1 MSENKYERIGKE
13 IVQVI
18 GEDNIES
25 FVHCATR
32 LRFSVKDRTKIDD
45 EAIENIDE
53 VKGVFFNA
61 GQYQVILGTGTVNKV
76 YAALKGNQP
85 EQDDK
90 LDQNVS
96 SSPREKGIKRAIR
109 TLADIFIPIIPIIA
123 ATGLFLGLKGVLFN
137 DTVLGVMGMTIK
149 DIPAYLQTLISV
161 LTDTAFAFLPAL
173 ICWSAFRNFG
183 GMPIIGFVIGLMLVS
198 PALPNAYAVAD
209 INSGVEPIMAFGFIP
224 VVGYQGSVLTA
235 LVVGILGAKLEKK
248 LRAVMPNALDLI
260 FTPFFVLLA
269 MMITGLLIL
278 GPLLHILESGLVT
291 VITQLIQA
299 PLGIGGLLIGF
310 LYPLAVMTGMHHLF
324 IMIETTLLANTGFN
338 PLITLCAMYG
348 FANAGTCLGITIK
361 AKKQTV
367 KVTGMS
373 AALTQLLGV
382 SEPALFGVVM
392 RYSLKPLYV
401 MIACSTAGGA
411 ILSLL
416 NIKANSYGLAVV
428 LSPLMYI
435 YEWNQLL
442 VYIIVSILIF
452 VAAFVITYL
461 FAVPK
466 EVMIEDQSGKESN
479 AKYSQKRA
487 QVSNPLQKKAQQN

>member
-13 IVQVI
+13 IVNVI

-25 FVHCATR
+25 YVHCATR
-32 LRFSVKDRTKIDD
+32 LRFLVKDREKIDD
-45 EAIENIDE
+45 EAIEKIDE

-76 YAALKGNQP
+76 YSALSGDQPDREDVQVKKG
-85 EQDDK
+85 E
-90 LDQNVS
+90 S
-96 SSPREKGIKRAIR
+96 SSKKEKGIRKAVR
-109 TLADIFIPIIPIIA
+109 TLADIFIPIIPIIG
-123 ATGLFLGLKGVLFN
+123 ATGLFLGLKGVLFS
-137 DTVLGVMGMTIK
+137 DALLSLMGMNID
-149 DIPAYLQTLISV
+149 DIPSYLVTLISV

-183 GMPIIGFVIGLMLVS
+183 GMPIIGFVLGLMLVS

-248 LRAVMPNALDLI
+248 LRVVMPNALDLI
-260 FTPFFVLLA
+260 FTPFFVLLC

-278 GPLLHILESGLVT
+278 GPLLHFVEAGLITVVT
-291 VITQLIQA
+291 KLIDA

-310 LYPLAVMTGMHHLF
+310 IYPLAVMTGMHHLF

-348 FANAGTCLGITIK
+348 FANAGTCLAITIK
-361 AKKQTV
+361 AKKSTV
-367 KVTGMS
+367 KVMGAS
-373 AALTQLLGV
+373 ATATQLLGV

-392 RYSLKPLYV
+392 RYSMNPLYV
-401 MIACSTAGGA
+401 MIACSAVGGA

-416 NIKANSYGLAVV
+416 NIQANSYGLAVV

-442 VYIIVSILIF
+442 AYLVVSILIF
-452 VAAFVITYL
+452 AAALIITYL

-466 EVMIEDQSGKESN
+466 EVMIEDQEEKISN
-479 AKYSQKRA
+479 
-487 QVSNPLQKKAQQN
+487 VS

>member
-1 MSENKYERIGKE
+1 MSENRYERIGKE
-13 IVQVI
+13 IVNVI
-18 GEDNIES
+18 GEENIES
-25 FVHCATR
+25 YVHCATR
-32 LRFSVKDRTKIDD
+32 LRFSVKDREKIDD
-45 EAIENIDE
+45 EAIEKIDE

-76 YAALKGNQP
+76 YSALKG
-85 EQDDK
+85 
-90 LDQNVS
+90 DQEEKQKKEAS
-96 SSPREKGIKRAIR
+96 STKNKGIRKAVR

-123 ATGLFLGLKGVLFN
+123 ATGLFLGLKGVLFS
-137 DTVLGVMGMTIK
+137 DAFLGLIGMSNN
-149 DIPAYLQTLISV
+149 DIPNYLQTLISV

-209 INSGVEPIMAFGFIP
+209 INSGVEPIIAFGFIP

-260 FTPFFVLLA
+260 FTPFAVLLT
-269 MMITGLLIL
+269 MITGLLIL
-278 GPLLHILESGLVT
+278 GPLLHVVEMGLVT
-291 VITQLIQA
+291 VVTQLIKA

-310 LYPLAVMTGMHHLF
+310 IYPLAVMTGMHHLF

-361 AKKQTV
+361 AKKSTV
-367 KVTGMS
+367 KVTGVS
-373 AALTQLLGV
+373 ATLTQLLGV

-392 RYSLKPLYV
+392 RYSMKPLYV
-401 MIACSTAGGA
+401 MISCSAVGGA

-416 NIKANSYGLAVV
+416 SIKANSYGLAVL

-435 YEWNQLL
+435 YEWNQLV
-442 VYIIVSILIF
+442 VYIVVSIVIF
-452 VAAFVITYL
+452 TAAFIITYL

-466 EVMIEDQSGKESN
+466 EVMVEDKD
-479 AKYSQKRA
+479 QKLSK
-487 QVSNPLQKKAQQN
+487 VS

>member
-1 MSENKYERIGKE
+1 MSENRYERIGKE
-13 IVQVI
+13 IVNVI
-18 GEDNIES
+18 GEENIES
-25 FVHCATR
+25 YVHCATR
-32 LRFSVKDRTKIDD
+32 LRFSIKDREKIDD
-45 EAIENIDE
+45 EEIEKIDE

-76 YAALKGNQP
+76 YSALRGHQP
-85 EQDDK
+85 DQVDEQLKKQDPSNKKD
-90 LDQNVS
+90 
-96 SSPREKGIKRAIR
+96 KGIKRAVR

-123 ATGLFLGLKGVLFN
+123 ATGLFLGMKGVLFS
-137 DTVLGVMGMTIK
+137 DAFLGLMGMSIN
-149 DIPAYLQTLISV
+149 DIPDYLQTLISV

-183 GMPIIGFVIGLMLVS
+183 GMPIIGFVLGLMLVS

-209 INSGVEPIMAFGFIP
+209 INSGVKPIMAFGFIP

-248 LRAVMPNALDLI
+248 LRDVMPNALDLI
-260 FTPFFVLLA
+260 FTPFFVLLS

-278 GPLLHILESGLVT
+278 GPLLHVVEMGLVT
-291 VITQLIQA
+291 VVTQLIDA
-299 PLGIGGLLIGF
+299 PLGIGGLIIGF
-310 LYPLAVMTGMHHLF
+310 IYPLAVMTGMHHLF

-348 FANAGTCLGITIK
+348 FANAGTCLGITMR
-361 AKKQTV
+361 AKKRTV
-367 KVTGMS
+367 KVTGVS
-373 AALTQLLGV
+373 ATVTQLLGV

-392 RYSLKPLYV
+392 RYSMKPLYV
-401 MIACSTAGGA
+401 MIACSAVGGA

-416 NIKANSYGLAVV
+416 NIQANSYGLAVV

-435 YEWNQLL
+435 YEWNQLI
-442 VYIIVSILIF
+442 VYIVVSLLIF
-452 VAAFVITYL
+452 AAAFIITYL

-466 EVMIEDQSGKESN
+466 NVMVEEK
-479 AKYSQKRA
+479 
-487 QVSNPLQKKAQQN
+487 V

>member
-13 IVQVI
+13 IVNVI

-25 FVHCATR
+25 YVHCATR
-32 LRFSVKDRTKIDD
+32 LRFSVKEREKIDD
-45 EAIENIDE
+45 EAIEKIDE

-76 YAALKGNQP
+76 YLALKGDQP
-85 EQDDK
+85 DQEEQADK
-90 LDQNVS
+90 KATSNKND
-96 SSPREKGIKRAIR
+96 KGIRKGVR
-109 TLADIFIPIIPIIA
+109 TLADIFIPIIPIIG
-123 ATGLFLGLKGVLFN
+123 ATGLFLGLKGVLFS
-137 DTVLGVMGMTIK
+137 DALLGLMGMSID
-149 DIPAYLQTLISV
+149 DIPSYLVTLISV

-183 GMPIIGFVIGLMLVS
+183 GMPIIGFVLGLMLVS

-209 INSGVEPIMAFGFIP
+209 INSGIEPIMAFGFIP

-235 LVVGILGAKLEKK
+235 LVVGILGAKLEKR

-260 FTPFFVLLA
+260 FTPFFVLLC

-278 GPLLHILESGLVT
+278 GPLLHFVETGLIT
-291 VITQLIQA
+291 VVTQLIDA
-299 PLGIGGLLIGF
+299 PFGIGGLLIGF
-310 LYPLAVMTGMHHLF
+310 IYPLAVMTGMHHLF

-348 FANAGTCLGITIK
+348 FANAGTCLAITIK
-361 AKKQTV
+361 AKKSAV
-367 KVTGMS
+367 KVMGAS
-373 AALTQLLGV
+373 ATATQLLGV

-392 RYSLKPLYV
+392 RYSMKPLYV
-401 MIACSTAGGA
+401 MVACSAVGGA

-416 NIKANSYGLAVV
+416 SIQANSYGLAVV

-435 YEWNQLL
+435 YEWNQLVVYL
-442 VYIIVSILIF
+442 VVSILIF
-452 VAAFVITYL
+452 VAALIITYL

-466 EVMIEDQSGKESN
+466 EVMEEDQD
-479 AKYSQKRA
+479 QK
-487 QVSNPLQKKAQQN
+487 

>member
-1 MSENKYERIGKE
+1 MDKTKYERIGKE
-13 IVQVI
+13 IVSVI

-25 FVHCATR
+25 YTHCATR
-32 LRFSVKDRTKIDD
+32 LRFSIKDRTKVAD
-45 EAIENIDE
+45 EEIEKIDE

-76 YAALKGNQP
+76 YAALKGSQP
-85 EQDDK
+85 EDAKQA
-90 LDQNVS
+90 NAS
-96 SSPREKGIKRAIR
+96 SSVKEKGIKRAVR

-137 DTVLGVMGMTIK
+137 ATVLSAAGMSIE

-209 INSGVEPIMAFGFIP
+209 INSGVKPIMAFGFIP

-248 LRAVMPNALDLI
+248 LRAIMPNALDLI
-260 FTPFFVLLA
+260 FTPFLVLLV
-269 MMITGLLIL
+269 MMIAGLLVL
-278 GPLLHILESGLVT
+278 GPLLHFIEAGLVT
-291 VITQLIQA
+291 VVTQLIDA

-310 LYPLAVMTGMHHLF
+310 LYPLAVITGMHHLF

-348 FANAGTCLGITIK
+348 FANAGVCLGITLK
-361 AKKQTV
+361 AKKRTV

-401 MIACSTAGGA
+401 MIACSAIGG
-411 ILSLL
+411 IVLSLL
-416 NIKANSYGLAVV
+416 NVQANSYGLAVV

-435 YEWNQLL
+435 YEWSQLL
-442 VYIIVSILIF
+442 AYMIVSVLIF
-452 VAAFVITYL
+452 AAAFIITSL

-466 EVMIEDQSGKESN
+466 EVLVEE
-479 AKYSQKRA
+479 
-487 QVSNPLQKKAQQN
+487 

>member
-13 IVQVI
+13 IIAVI

-25 FVHCATR
+25 YVHCATR
-32 LRFSVKDRTKIDD
+32 LRFSVKDRNQIDD
-45 EAIENIDE
+45 EAVEEIDE
-53 VKGVFFNA
+53 VKGVFYNS

-85 EQDDK
+85 DLEE
-90 LDQNVS
+90 DQSKKSVS
-96 SSPREKGIKRAIR
+96 ANKKDKGIKRAVR
-109 TLADIFIPIIPIIA
+109 MLADIFIPIIPIIG
-123 ATGLFLGLKGVLFN
+123 ATGLFLGLKGVLFS
-137 DTVLGVMGMTIK
+137 DALLGLMGMSID
-149 DIPAYLQTLISV
+149 DIPSYLVTLISV
-161 LTDTAFAFLPAL
+161 LTDTAFAFLPAF

-183 GMPIIGFVIGLMLVS
+183 GMPVIGFVLGLMLVS

-260 FTPFFVLLA
+260 FTPFFVLLI
-269 MMITGLLIL
+269 MMITGLLVL
-278 GPLLHILESGLVT
+278 GPLLHFVEAGLIT
-291 VITQLIQA
+291 VVTQLIDI
-299 PLGIGGLLIGF
+299 PFGIGGLLIGF
-310 LYPLAVMTGMHHLF
+310 IYPLAVMTGMHHLF

-348 FANAGTCLGITIK
+348 FSNAGTCLAITLK
-361 AKKQTV
+361 AKKSSV
-367 KVTGMS
+367 KVMGAS
-373 AALTQLLGV
+373 ATATQLLGV

-392 RYSLKPLYV
+392 RYSTKPLYM
-401 MIACSTAGGA
+401 MIACSAVGGA

-416 NIKANSYGLAVV
+416 SIQANSYGLAVL

-442 VYIIVSILIF
+442 AYAVVSILTF
-452 VAAFVITYL
+452 AAALIITYL

-466 EVMIEDQSGKESN
+466 EVMVEEGDRKL
-479 AKYSQKRA
+479 KK
-487 QVSNPLQKKAQQN
+487 VS

>member
-13 IVQVI
+13 IVNVI

-25 FVHCATR
+25 YVHCATR
-32 LRFSVKDRTKIDD
+32 LRFSVKEREKIDD
-45 EAIENIDE
+45 EAIEKIDE

-76 YAALKGNQP
+76 YLALKGNQP
-85 EQDDK
+85 DQEEQADK
-90 LDQNVS
+90 KAS
-96 SSPREKGIKRAIR
+96 SNKNDKGIRKGVR
-109 TLADIFIPIIPIIA
+109 TLADIFIPIIPIIG
-123 ATGLFLGLKGVLFN
+123 ATGLFLGLKGVLFS
-137 DTVLGVMGMTIK
+137 DALLGLMGMSID
-149 DIPAYLQTLISV
+149 DIPSYLVTLISV

-183 GMPIIGFVIGLMLVS
+183 GMPIIGFVLGLMLVS

-209 INSGVEPIMAFGFIP
+209 INSGIEPIMAFGFIP

-235 LVVGILGAKLEKK
+235 LVVGILGAKLEKR

-260 FTPFFVLLA
+260 FTPFFVLLC

-278 GPLLHILESGLVT
+278 GPLLHLVETGLIT
-291 VITQLIQA
+291 VVTQLIDA
-299 PLGIGGLLIGF
+299 PFGIGGLLIGF
-310 LYPLAVMTGMHHLF
+310 IYPLAVMTGMHHLF

-348 FANAGTCLGITIK
+348 FANAGTCLAITIK
-361 AKKQTV
+361 AKKSAV
-367 KVTGMS
+367 KVMGAS
-373 AALTQLLGV
+373 ATATQLLGV

-392 RYSLKPLYV
+392 RYSMKPLYV
-401 MIACSTAGGA
+401 MVACSAVGGA

-416 NIKANSYGLAVV
+416 NIQANSYGLAVV

-435 YEWNQLL
+435 YEWNQLVVYL
-442 VYIIVSILIF
+442 VVSILIF
-452 VAAFVITYL
+452 VAALIITYL

-466 EVMIEDQSGKESN
+466 EVMEEDQD
-479 AKYSQKRA
+479 QK
-487 QVSNPLQKKAQQN
+487 

>member
-1 MSENKYERIGKE
+1 
-13 IVQVI
+13 V
-18 GEDNIES
+18 
-25 FVHCATR
+25 
-32 LRFSVKDRTKIDD
+32 LFSD
-45 EAIENIDE
+45 A
-53 VKGVFFNA
+53 
-61 GQYQVILGTGTVNKV
+61 
-76 YAALKGNQP
+76 
-85 EQDDK
+85 
-90 LDQNVS
+90 
-96 SSPREKGIKRAIR
+96 
-109 TLADIFIPIIPIIA
+109 
-123 ATGLFLGLKGVLFN
+123 FLGLI
-137 DTVLGVMGMTIK
+137 GMSNN
-149 DIPAYLQTLISV
+149 DIPNYLQTLISV

-209 INSGVEPIMAFGFIP
+209 INSGVEPIIAFGFIP

-260 FTPFFVLLA
+260 FTPFVVLLT

-278 GPLLHILESGLVT
+278 GPLLHVVEMGLVT
-291 VITQLIQA
+291 VVTQLIKA

-310 LYPLAVMTGMHHLF
+310 IYPLAVMTGMHHLF

-361 AKKQTV
+361 AKKSTV
-367 KVTGMS
+367 KVTGVS
-373 AALTQLLGV
+373 ATLTQLLGV

-392 RYSLKPLYV
+392 RYSMKPLYV
-401 MIACSTAGGA
+401 MISCSAVGGA

-416 NIKANSYGLAVV
+416 SIKANSYGLAVL

-435 YEWNQLL
+435 YEWNQLV
-442 VYIIVSILIF
+442 VYIVVSIVIF
-452 VAAFVITYL
+452 TAAFIITYL

-466 EVMIEDQSGKESN
+466 EVMVEDKD
-479 AKYSQKRA
+479 QKLSK
-487 QVSNPLQKKAQQN
+487 VS

>member
-13 IVQVI
+13 IVHVI

-45 EAIENIDE
+45 EAIEKIDE

-85 EQDDK
+85 EHDDK
-90 LDQNVS
+90 LDQKVS
-96 SSPREKGIKRAIR
+96 SGPREKGIKRAIR

-137 DTVLGVMGMTIK
+137 DSVLGVVGMNID

-183 GMPIIGFVIGLMLVS
+183 GMPIIGFVVGLMLVS

-235 LVVGILGAKLEKK
+235 LVVGILGAKLEKR

-260 FTPFFVLLA
+260 FTPFLVLLV
-269 MMITGLLIL
+269 MMITGLLVL
-278 GPLLHILESGLVT
+278 GPLLHIIEAGLVT
-291 VITQLIQA
+291 VVTQLIQA

-348 FANAGTCLGITIK
+348 FANAGVCFGITLK
-361 AKKQTV
+361 AKKRTV

-401 MIACSTAGGA
+401 MLACSALGG
-411 ILSLL
+411 ITLSLL
-416 NIKANSYGLAVV
+416 HVQANSYGLAVV

-442 VYIIVSILIF
+442 AYVVVSVVIFALAFIVTS
-452 VAAFVITYL
+452 L

-466 EVMIEDQSGKESN
+466 EVMAEDEDQLQTN
-479 AKYSQKRA
+479 AG
-487 QVSNPLQKKAQQN
+487 

>member
-1 MSENKYERIGKE
+1 MSENRYERIGKE
-13 IVQVI
+13 IVNVI

-25 FVHCATR
+25 YVHCATR
-32 LRFSVKDRTKIDD
+32 LRFSIKDREKIDD
-45 EAIENIDE
+45 EAIEKIDE

-76 YAALKGNQP
+76 YSALRGNQADQEN
-85 EQDDK
+85 EQPKKEDTSNKKD
-90 LDQNVS
+90 
-96 SSPREKGIKRAIR
+96 KGIRRAVR

-123 ATGLFLGLKGVLFN
+123 ATGLFLGLKGVLFS
-137 DTVLGVMGMTIK
+137 DAVLGLMGMSID
-149 DIPAYLQTLISV
+149 DIPDYLPTLISV

-173 ICWSAFRNFG
+173 ICWSAFRHFG
-183 GMPIIGFVIGLMLVS
+183 GMPIIGFVVGLMLVS

-235 LVVGILGAKLEKK
+235 LVVGILGAKLERK

-260 FTPFFVLLA
+260 FTPFLVLLT
-269 MMITGLLIL
+269 MMVTGLLIL
-278 GPLLHILESGLVT
+278 GPLLHFVEMGLVN
-291 VITQLIQA
+291 VITQLIHA
-299 PLGIGGLLIGF
+299 PFGIGGLFIGF

-324 IMIETTLLANTGFN
+324 IAIETTLLANTGFN

-361 AKKQTV
+361 AKKSTV
-367 KVTGMS
+367 KVTGLS
-373 AALTQLLGV
+373 ATLTQLLGV

-392 RYSLKPLYV
+392 RYSMKPLYV
-401 MIACSTAGGA
+401 MIGCSAIGGA
-411 ILSLL
+411 ILSIL

-435 YEWNQLL
+435 YEWNQML
-442 VYIIVSILIF
+442 VYIVVSILIF
-452 VAAFVITYL
+452 AAAFIITYL

-466 EVMIEDQSGKESN
+466 EVMVEDQGQKLSN
-479 AKYSQKRA
+479 
-487 QVSNPLQKKAQQN
+487 VS

>member
-13 IVQVI
+13 IVNVI

-25 FVHCATR
+25 YVHCATR
-32 LRFSVKDRTKIDD
+32 LRFSVKNREKIDD
-45 EAIENIDE
+45 EAIERIDE

-76 YAALKGNQP
+76 YAALRGNQP
-85 EQDDK
+85 HQEDEQQK
-90 LDQNVS
+90 KEAS
-96 SSPREKGIKRAIR
+96 SNNKDKGIKKAVR
-109 TLADIFIPIIPIIA
+109 TLADIFIPIIPIIG
-123 ATGLFLGLKGVLFN
+123 ATGLFLGLKGVLFS
-137 DTVLGVMGMTIK
+137 DAFLGLMGMTANDVPDNLKTI
-149 DIPAYLQTLISV
+149 ISV

-183 GMPIIGFVIGLMLVS
+183 GMPIIGFVLGLMLVS

-209 INSGVEPIMAFGFIP
+209 VNSGIKPIMAFGFIP
-224 VVGYQGSVLTA
+224 VVGYQGKVLTA

-260 FTPFFVLLA
+260 FTPFFVLLT

-278 GPLLHILESGLVT
+278 GPLLHFVEMGLVT
-291 VITQLIQA
+291 VITQLIHA

-324 IMIETTLLANTGFN
+324 IAVETTLLANTGFN

-348 FANAGTCLGITIK
+348 FANAGVCLGITLK
-361 AKKQTV
+361 AKKSTV
-367 KVTGMS
+367 KVAGLS
-373 AALTQLLGV
+373 ATLTQLLGV

-392 RYSLKPLYV
+392 RYSMKPLYV
-401 MIACSTAGGA
+401 MIACSAVGGA

-416 NIKANSYGLAVV
+416 NIKANSYGLAVL

-442 VYIIVSILIF
+442 VYIVVSVLIF
-452 VAAFVITYL
+452 VAALIATYL

-466 EVMIEDQSGKESN
+466 EVMVEDRN
-479 AKYSQKRA
+479 QKLSTA
-487 QVSNPLQKKAQQN
+487 S

>member
-13 IVQVI
+13 IVNVI

-25 FVHCATR
+25 YVHCATR
-32 LRFSVKDRTKIDD
+32 LRFSVKDRNQIDD
-45 EAIENIDE
+45 EAIERIDE
-53 VKGVFFNA
+53 VKGLFYNA

-76 YAALKGNQP
+76 YSALRGNQP
-85 EQDDK
+85 NQEDEQPKKEAATKKKD
-90 LDQNVS
+90 
-96 SSPREKGIKRAIR
+96 KGIRRAVR

-123 ATGLFLGLKGVLFN
+123 ATGLFLGLKGVLFS
-137 DTVLGVMGMTIK
+137 DAFLGLMGMTAN
-149 DIPAYLQTLISV
+149 DVPGNLRTLISV

-183 GMPIIGFVIGLMLVS
+183 GMPIIGFVLGLMLVS

-209 INSGVEPIMAFGFIP
+209 INSGVKPIMAFGFIP
-224 VVGYQGSVLTA
+224 IVGYQGKVLTA
-235 LVVGILGAKLEKK
+235 LVIGILGAKLEKK
-248 LRAVMPNALDLI
+248 LRAIMPNALDLI
-260 FTPFFVLLA
+260 FTPFLVLLT

-278 GPLLHILESGLVT
+278 GPLLHFVEAGLVN
-291 VITQLIQA
+291 VITHLIQA

-324 IMIETTLLANTGFN
+324 IAIETTLLANTGFN

-361 AKKQTV
+361 AKKRTV

-373 AALTQLLGV
+373 ATLTQLLGV

-392 RYSLKPLYV
+392 RYSMKPLYV
-401 MIACSTAGGA
+401 MIACSAVGGA

-435 YEWNQLL
+435 YDWNQLT
-442 VYIIVSILIF
+442 VYVVVSILVF
-452 VAAFVITYL
+452 VAAFIITYL

-466 EVMIEDQSGKESN
+466 EVMVEDQD
-479 AKYSQKRA
+479 QKLSK
-487 QVSNPLQKKAQQN
+487 VS

>member
-1 MSENKYERIGKE
+1 MSENKYKRIGKE
-13 IVQVI
+13 IIDVI

-25 FVHCATR
+25 YTHCATR
-32 LRFSVKDRTKIDD
+32 LRFSIKDREKIDD
-45 EAIENIDE
+45 DAIESIDE

-76 YAALKGNQP
+76 YAALRGDQP
-85 EQDDK
+85 EQEGEQAKKD
-90 LDQNVS
+90 VS
-96 SSPREKGIKRAIR
+96 PGKKEKGIRRAVR

-123 ATGLFLGLKGVLFN
+123 ATGLFLGLKGVIFSDAL
-137 DTVLGVMGMTIK
+137 LGLMGMTAD

-235 LVVGILGAKLEKK
+235 LVIGILGAKLEKK

-260 FTPFFVLLA
+260 FTPFLVLLT
-269 MMITGLLIL
+269 MMITGLLVL
-278 GPLLHILESGLVT
+278 GPLLHVLEMGLVHIVT
-291 VITQLIQA
+291 SLIHA
-299 PLGIGGLLIGF
+299 PFGIGGLLIGF
-310 LYPLAVMTGMHHLF
+310 IYPLAVMTGMHHLF

-361 AKKQTV
+361 AKKRTV
-367 KVTGMS
+367 KVAGAS
-373 AALTQLLGV
+373 ATLTQLLGV

-392 RYSLKPLYV
+392 RYSMKPLYV
-401 MIACSTAGGA
+401 MIACSAVGGM
-411 ILSLL
+411 ILSVL
-416 NIKANSYGLAVV
+416 NIKANSYGLAVI

-435 YEWNQLL
+435 YEWNQL
-442 VYIIVSILIF
+442 VTYIVVGIVIF
-452 VAAFVITYL
+452 IAAFVFTSL

-466 EVMIEDQSGKESN
+466 EVMVEDK
-479 AKYSQKRA
+479 APTQK
-487 QVSNPLQKKAQQN
+487 NMNI

>member
-1 MSENKYERIGKE
+1 MSENRYERIGKE
-13 IVQVI
+13 IIHVI

-25 FVHCATR
+25 YVHCATR
-32 LRFSVKDRTKIDD
+32 LRFSVKDREKIDD
-45 EAIENIDE
+45 EAIEKIDE
-53 VKGVFFNA
+53 VKGVFYNA

-76 YAALKGNQP
+76 YAALRGNQP
-85 EQDDK
+85 DREN
-90 LDQNVS
+90 DQSKKEANS
-96 SSPREKGIKRAIR
+96 AAKEKGIRRAVR

-123 ATGLFLGLKGVLFN
+123 ATGLFLGLKGVLFSDAFLGLMDMSAN
-137 DTVLGVMGMTIK
+137 DVSENLK
-149 DIPAYLQTLISV
+149 TLISV

-183 GMPIIGFVIGLMLVS
+183 GMPIIGFVLGLMLVS

-209 INSGVEPIMAFGFIP
+209 INSGVKPLMVFDFIP
-224 VVGYQGSVLTA
+224 VVGYQGKVLTA
-235 LVVGILGAKLEKK
+235 LVVGILGAKLEKR

-260 FTPFFVLLA
+260 FTPFFVLLT
-269 MMITGLLIL
+269 MMVAGLLII
-278 GPLLHILESGLVT
+278 GPLLHFVEAGLVT
-291 VITQLIQA
+291 VITQLISA
-299 PLGIGGLLIGF
+299 PLGIGGLFIGF

-324 IMIETTLLANTGFN
+324 IAIETTLLANTGFN

-348 FANAGTCLGITIK
+348 FANAGTCLGITLK
-361 AKKQTV
+361 ANKKTV

-373 AALTQLLGV
+373 ATLTQLLGV

-392 RYSLKPLYV
+392 RYSMKPLYV
-401 MIACSTAGGA
+401 MIACSAVGGA

-435 YEWNQLL
+435 YEWNQLV
-442 VYIIVSILIF
+442 VYAVVSILTF
-452 VAAFVITYL
+452 AAAFIITSL

-466 EVMIEDQSGKESN
+466 EVMVKDDNQKLSN
-479 AKYSQKRA
+479 
-487 QVSNPLQKKAQQN
+487 VS

>member
-13 IVQVI
+13 IISVI

-25 FVHCATR
+25 YVHCATR
-32 LRFSVKDRTKIDD
+32 LRFSVKNREKISDD
-45 EAIENIDE
+45 DMEKIDE
-53 VKGVFFNA
+53 VKGVFYNA

-76 YAALKGNQP
+76 YNALRGNQS
-85 EQDDK
+85 EQDVQTK
-90 LDQNVS
+90 KENS
-96 SSPREKGIKRAIR
+96 TNHKEKGIRKAVR
-109 TLADIFIPIIPIIA
+109 TLADIFIPIIPIIG
-123 ATGLFLGLKGVLFN
+123 ATGLFLGLKGVLFSEVFLN
-137 DTVLGVMGMTIK
+137 LLGMSPS
-149 DIPAYLQTLISV
+149 DIPSDLQTLISV

-183 GMPIIGFVIGLMLVS
+183 GMPIIGFVLGLMLVS

-248 LRAVMPNALDLI
+248 LRAIMPNSLDLI

-269 MMITGLLIL
+269 MLCTGLLVL
-278 GPLLHILESGLVT
+278 GPLLHFVEAGLIT
-291 VITQLIQA
+291 VVTQLIDA
-299 PLGIGGLLIGF
+299 PLGIGGLIIGF
-310 LYPLAVMTGMHHLF
+310 IYPLAVMTGMHHLF
-324 IMIETTLLANTGFN
+324 IMIETTLIANTGFN

-348 FANAGTCLGITIK
+348 FANAGTCLAITIK
-361 AKKQTV
+361 AKKSTV
-367 KVTGMS
+367 KVMGAS
-373 AALTQLLGV
+373 ATATQILGV

-392 RYSLKPLYV
+392 RYSMKPLYV
-401 MIACSTAGGA
+401 MVACSAVGGA

-416 NIKANSYGLAVV
+416 NIQANSYGLAVV

-435 YEWNQLL
+435 YEWNQLA
-442 VYIIVSILIF
+442 VYIVVSIIIF
-452 VAAFVITYL
+452 VAALIITYL

-466 EVMIEDQSGKESN
+466 EVMVEDQEQKLSN
-479 AKYSQKRA
+479 
-487 QVSNPLQKKAQQN
+487 VG

>member
-13 IVQVI
+13 IVNVI
-18 GEDNIES
+18 GMNNIES
-25 FVHCATR
+25 YTHCATR
-32 LRFSVKDRTKIDD
+32 LRISVKDREMIDD
-45 EAIENIDE
+45 EAIERIDE
-53 VKGVFFNA
+53 VKGVFYNA
-61 GQYQVILGTGTVNKV
+61 GQYQIILGTGTVNKV

-85 EQDDK
+85 DQMDEQPNK
-90 LDQNVS
+90 EAS
-96 SSPREKGIKRAIR
+96 SSHKEKGIRRAVR

-123 ATGLFLGLKGVLFN
+123 ATGLFLGLKGVLFS
-137 DTVLGVMGMTIK
+137 DAFLGLIDMSSK
-149 DIPAYLQTLISV
+149 DIPENLVTLTSV

-183 GMPIIGFVIGLMLVS
+183 GMPVIGFVLGLMLVS

-209 INSGVEPIMAFGFIP
+209 VNSGVEPLMAFGFIP
-224 VVGYQGSVLTA
+224 VVGYQGKVLTA

-248 LRAVMPNALDLI
+248 LRAIMPNALDLI
-260 FTPFFVLLA
+260 FTPFFVLLT
-269 MMITGLLIL
+269 MMITGLLII
-278 GPLLHILESGLVT
+278 GPLLHFVESGLVT
-291 VITQLIQA
+291 VITKLISA

-324 IMIETTLLANTGFN
+324 IAIETTLLSNTGFN

-348 FANAGTCLGITIK
+348 FANAGVCLGITLK
-361 AKKQTV
+361 AKKKTV

-373 AALTQLLGV
+373 ATLTQLLGV

-392 RYSLKPLYV
+392 RYSMKPLYV
-401 MIACSTAGGA
+401 MIACSAVGGA
-411 ILSLL
+411 ILSIL

-435 YEWNQLL
+435 YEWNQLA
-442 VYIIVSILIF
+442 VYVVVSILTF
-452 VAAFVITYL
+452 AAALIITYL

-466 EVMIEDQSGKESN
+466 AVMEMDQDHS
-479 AKYSQKRA
+479 KRRA
-487 QVSNPLQKKAQQN
+487 S